1 MRGASVA
8 AAAILF
14 AACLVGSARAFDAQS
29 LLVDVLEG
37 GSPTGAFNE
46 AVAQVPS
53 YLLQAQIPPEVNQT
67 IEAIREAIIQADID
81 APFLET
87 GIPNNVNDTINALR
101 EELFPVVEDL
111 WESAGV
117 PRQCIQDAYNI
128 ASGCS
133 SDVVALAE
141 QEREAVLS
149 RVGVNPLMY
158 FQPTSWSVL
167 SALNET
173 VSGYAA
179 NGVDWRVGQTCCDH
193 LSSLT
198 AGGCLCD
205 PDIVSFLASITG
217 QGFLDALRTTYSN
230 SCVSNGTLALYPSAD
245 C

>member
-67 IEAIREAIIQADID
+67 IEAIREAIFQADID

-111 WESAGV
+111 WESAG
-117 PRQCIQDAYNI
+117 
-128 ASGCS
+128 
-133 SDVVALAE
+133 
-141 QEREAVLS
+141 
-149 RVGVNPLMY
+149 
-158 FQPTSWSVL
+158 
-167 SALNET
+167 
-173 VSGYAA
+173 
-179 NGVDWRVGQTCCDH
+179 
-193 LSSLT
+193 
-198 AGGCLCD
+198 
-205 PDIVSFLASITG
+205 
-217 QGFLDALRTTYSN
+217 
-230 SCVSNGTLALYPSAD
+230 
-245 C
+245 